1 MRECYPHE
9 KKLKTLVISSLL
21 LLVAS
26 QASALEKAEDYL
38 LKGSQQVQKKNYQ
51 EAIGNFQ
58 QAIKLD
64 PKNSKAHLL
73 LGLTYANTGDFD
85 QAVKYSQNSITIEP
99 TFAAYHNLGL
109 IYANKGEYEKAQ
121 RAYEKALELNPSSYR
136 AWYELALIHAGNDAG
151 SGHFN
156 EAIIS
161 YKKVIEMNPQFADA
175 YLGLGA
181 AFYWSG
187 DKGSAEEMVR
197 RLTSLKMKA
206 KAAEL
211 QNWIDDKESRKKEPA

>member
-1 MRECYPHE
+1 MKIP
-9 KKLKTLVISSLL
+9 VISSLL
-21 LLVAS
+21 LLFAS
-26 QASALEKAEDYL
+26 QAAALEKAEDYL

-51 EAIGNFQ
+51 EAIGDFQ

-85 QAVKYSQNSITIEP
+85 QAVKYSQNSLSIEP
-99 TFAAYHNLGL
+99 SFAAYHNLGL

-121 RAYEKALELNPSSYR
+121 MAYEKALELNPSSYR
-136 AWYELALIHAGNDAG
+136 AWYELALIHAGNNAG
-151 SGHFN
+151 NGHFD
-156 EAIIS
+156 EAITS
-161 YKKVIEMNPQFADA
+161 YKKVLEMNPQFADA

-187 DKGSAEEMVR
+187 DKESAQEMVR
-197 RLTSLKMKA
+197 QLESLEMKT

-211 QNWIDDKESRKKEPA
+211 QYWIDDKEAKKKGAP